1 MFFAVAVKGSTCRNE
16 FCSFFAHPAKFQ
28 HHHQPRALRR
38 CPLSQRDADRAI
50 RADIQF
56 HAQQVSLVKRFLLL
70 VRHHNPR
77 VLQRRLHH
85 RANVEWFRAFSR
97 QLLID
102 LLLNCID
109 QRLVLMLYDAAVQKS
124 SMKQNGISC
133 RAKVSMM
140 AMPVLPFSSIT
151 RKRTL
156 SSWRII
162 AQ

>member
-1 MFFAVAVKGSTCRNE
+1 MLFKRAHAGSEMASYQATSCIRHSKV
-16 FCSFFAHPAKFQ
+16 FLRSTVQ
-28 HHHQPRALRR
+28 RR

-85 RANVEWFRAFSR
+85 LANVEWFRAFSR

-109 QRLVLMLYDAAVQKS
+109 QRTGFDVVRRRRTEVVNEAERDF
-124 SMKQNGISC
+124 
-133 RAKVSMM
+133 
-140 AMPVLPFSSIT
+140 MPRQGVHDGHARFPFSSIT